1 MALMFRAKLLFL
13 SLAAVLAVVGVS
25 ASSASAKISFE
36 WFVGGS
42 LLKEKET
49 RAFTV
54 NSDGKISDFHS
65 KLLGINVLLL
75 SSEISVGS
83 GAQIIGGKPGTNEE
97 TVIFK
102 GVTVDPPLQ
111 KCVAETGGIANPVA
125 GTIETKLLKT
135 EIVEG
140 ENGEVLI
147 LFTPKTAGGPFTEI
161 LFLNKG
167 TEECAANKALAAVTG
182 SLLALPLPQR
192 AETLRNDLDFEAA
205 EKTYFNSAG
214 TLATAGLKFGAEAA
228 TLTGL
233 SLVVLASDAVFGA
246 F

>member
-1 MALMFRAKLLFL
+1 MSRTRLLLLTSMAT
-13 SLAAVLAVVGVS
+13 LATVAMPA
-25 ASSASAKISFE
+25 ATASAKISFE

-54 NSDGKISDFHS
+54 RSDGKLLDLHS
-65 KLLGINVLLL
+65 KFLGINWLLL
-75 SSEISVGS
+75 SSEVSVGS
-83 GAQIIGGKPGTNEE
+83 GAQIIGGRPGTNLE
-97 TVIFK
+97 TVVFK

-111 KCVAETGGIANPVA
+111 KCVAETGGITKPVA
-125 GTIETKLLKT
+125 GTIETRPLKT

-147 LFTPKTAGGPFTEI
+147 LFTPEGGGNFTEI

-167 TEECAANKALAAVTG
+167 IEECAANNALFSLTG
-182 SLLALPLPQR
+182 SFLALPLPQK
-192 AETLRNDLDFEAA
+192 AEVLRQDLDFEAA

-214 TLATAGLKFGAEAA
+214 TLGTGGIKAGTEPF

-233 SLVVLASDAVFGA
+233 TLIVLASNAVFGA

>member
-1 MALMFRAKLLFL
+1 MFRAKLLFL

-42 LLKEKET
+42 LLKEKQT
-49 RAFTV
+49 QAFTV
-54 NSDGKISDFHS
+54 NSDGKISDLHS

-75 SSEISVGS
+75 SSEISVNS
-83 GAQIIGGKPGTNEE
+83 GAQIIGGRPGTNLE
-97 TVIFK
+97 TVVFK

-111 KCVAETGGIANPVA
+111 KCVAETGGIAKPVA
-125 GTIETKLLKT
+125 GTIETKPLKT

-147 LFTPKTAGGPFTEI
+147 LFTPDEAGAAFTSI

-167 TEECAANKALAAVTG
+167 AEECAANNALSSITG

-192 AETLRNDLDFEAA
+192 AEVLHQDLDFEAA

-214 TLATAGLKFGAEAA
+214 TLGTAGLKFGTEPA

>member
-75 SSEISVGS
+75 SSEISVNS
-83 GAQIIGGKPGTNEE
+83 GAQIIGGRPGTNLE
-97 TVIFK
+97 TVKFT

-111 KCVAETGGIANPVA
+111 KCVAETGGITNPVA
-125 GTIETKLLKT
+125 GTIETRPLKT

-147 LFTPKTAGGPFTEI
+147 LFTPEGGGNFTEI

-167 TEECAANKALAAVTG
+167 TEECAANKALAQVTG
-182 SLLALPLPQR
+182 SLLALSLPQR
-192 AETLRNDLDFEAA
+192 SEVLRNDLDFEAA

-214 TLATAGLKFGAEAA
+214 TLGTAGLKFGTEAA

-233 SLVVLASDAVFGA
+233 TLVVLASDAVFGA